1 MLYQPTTLNCKGKL
15 LDLSSPKVMG
25 ILNTT
30 PDSFYDGGQFQNE
43 KSILDQAEKMI
54 LEGVDIIDI
63 GGMSS
68 RPGAEIIGTEKELQ
82 RVIPAIQ
89 SIIKA
94 FPESIISIDTIN
106 SKVAKEAVSAGAS
119 IINDISAG
127 ILDEQM
133 FDTVAALKVP
143 YVLMHMKGK
152 PNNMQKAPVYDDVL
166 TEVLD
171 FLIERVGKLRLLGV
185 KDIVIDPGFGFGK
198 EIEHNFRLI
207 RHLHVFRM
215 MELPI
220 LAGISRKSFI
230 YKTLNSSA
238 KGALTGTIALHM
250 VALDEGAKILRV
262 HDVKAAVETIKIWE
276 SLQNV

>member
-238 KGALTGTIALHM
+238 EGALTGTIALHM